1 MAMFS
6 AENVSLTI
14 GNAQILWDI
23 SVQFEECQIHGIVGH
38 NGSGKTIMKHIC
50 GFIHPAARRSI
61 VAGNQMGRD
70 MEFPPDLQR
79 ATERLPGRARPGT
92 NGCPNTTWGCARV
105 WGCSSCHGG
114 PKTADPGR
122 AAPAFIARL
131 NRVHVW
137 RNTQKLNRVF
147 VEIIHC

>member
-61 VAGNQMGRD
+61 VAGNQVGRD

-105 WGCSSCHGG
+105 WGLLKLSW
-114 PKTADPGR
+114 R
-122 AAPAFIARL
+122 AQ
-131 NRVHVW
+131 NG
-137 RNTQKLNRVF
+137 
-147 VEIIHC
+147 